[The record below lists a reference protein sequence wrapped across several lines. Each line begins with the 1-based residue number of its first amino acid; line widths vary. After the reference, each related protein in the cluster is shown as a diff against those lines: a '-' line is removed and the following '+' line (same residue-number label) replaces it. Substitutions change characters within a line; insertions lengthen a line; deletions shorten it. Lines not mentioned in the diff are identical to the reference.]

1 MVGTLLSAFF
11 LTIFKSSAETKEQRA
26 MRGGVGQ
33 NNEKGKI
40 YILPGHVRIKNN
52 LNDAGLG
59 CFDNLSAHLMAVFK
73 ARCQKEIISF

>member
-1 MVGTLLSAFF
+1 MSGS
-11 LTIFKSSAETKEQRA
+11 
-26 MRGGVGQ
+26 

-59 CFDNLSAHLMAVFK
+59 CFDNLSTHLMAVFK

>member
-1 MVGTLLSAFF
+1 M
-11 LTIFKSSAETKEQRA
+11 
-26 MRGGVGQ
+26 GQ

-59 CFDNLSAHLMAVFK
+59 CFDNLSTHLMAVFK
-73 ARCQKEIISF
+73 ARCQKETNLYLFNNERLLQIVKRLKQKQQDKADPKPA